1 MKKIL
6 FLLFVPLLSFSQTLK
21 FNFETREMKGFLP
34 VRPNQLYTKEAGFG
48 FLPDS
53 PKFFTLDLKEGNY
66 DVKMVLGIENQ
77 ASETTIK
84 VENRRLMLEKIITPT
99 GEFTTKTFTVNVKT
113 PNFGDYEKI
122 KLKPRELTY
131 QHWDNQLTFEFCG
144 KNPQVKSLEITPN
157 VKACTVFLA
166 GNSTVVD
173 QVQEPFTAWGQ
184 MIPRFFESGKIVVNN
199 HAESGESLQSFVA
212 ENRLKKI
219 LFDMKKGDYL
229 FIEFAHNDQKI
240 KGFRAM
246 FEYKDL
252 LKSYIEQ
259 TRSKGGIPV
268 LITSMHRRNF
278 DNKGQIVNTLLDF
291 PDAMR
296 EVAQVEKVSLI
307 DLNAMSKI
315 LWETLGV
322 EESKKAFVHVAAG
335 TYAGQEKA
343 YADDTHFSNY
353 GAYQLAKCVVEGI
366 RNSDLPLKKYLLKKI
381 PTYSPAQPDNLQTF
395 DFPTSPMVN
404 IIKPDGN

>member
-6 FLLFVPLLSFSQTLK
+6 LLSLIPFLSFSQTLK
-21 FNFETREMKGFLP
+21 FNFEAQELKGFMP
-34 VRPNQLYTKEAGFG
+34 IKPNQLYTKEAGFG

-53 PKFFTLDLKEGNY
+53 PKFFTLDLREGNY
-66 DVKMVLGIENQ
+66 DVKVVLGNENQ
-77 ASETTIK
+77 ASENTIK
-84 VENRRLMLEKIITPT
+84 VENRRLMLEKIITST
-99 GEFTTKTFTVNVKT
+99 GEFATKTFTVNVKT
-113 PNFGDYEKI
+113 PNLGDHEKI

-131 QHWDNQLTFEFCG
+131 PHWDNQLTFEFCG
-144 KNPQVKSLEITPN
+144 KNPQIKSLEITPN
-157 VKACTVFLA
+157 TKACTVFLA

-173 QVQEPFTAWGQ
+173 QVHEPFAAWGQ
-184 MIPRFFESGKIVVNN
+184 MITRFFESGKIVFSN

-219 LFDMKKGDYL
+219 LFDMKKDDYL

-252 LKSYIEQ
+252 LKSYINQ
-259 TRSKGGIPV
+259 TRNKGGIPV

-278 DNKGQIVNTLLDF
+278 DSKGQIINTLLDF

-296 EVAQVEKVSLI
+296 EVAQAENVILI

-322 EESKKAFVHVAAG
+322 DESKKAFVHVAAG

-353 GAYQLAKCVVEGI
+353 GAYQLAKCIVEGI
-366 RNSDLPLKKYLLKKI
+366 QNSDLPIKKYLSKNI

-395 DFPTSPMVN
+395 DFPASPMVN